1 MEIPMQEVINSYRQQ
16 LSDVLHTLTLRNLH
30 IKQLEKT
37 LDTKRE
43 KITDLQMKLDFYEIA
58 EEQRKNPQPDE
69 NEWEMP
75 DGSNDSGD

>member
-43 KITDLQMKLDFYEIA
+43 KITDLQMKLDFYELA
-58 EEQRKNPQPDE
+58 NENLNDEPDAWEEPTN
-69 NEWEMP
+69 
-75 DGSNDSGD
+75 GSDHDNRD